1 MRTLF
6 AAVALSAIVPAQAP
20 QPHII
25 VILSDDAGYADFSMH
40 GATDV
45 ATPRIDSIA
54 QNGVRF
60 TNGYVSGPVC
70 SPTRAGL
77 MTGRYQQRFGHE
89 LNIPPR
95 FSEENGLPLEERT
108 IADDLRGVGY
118 RTAALG
124 KWHLGYADKFHPCS
138 RGFDHYWGFLQGQRS
153 YFPLDKP
160 TRLNRL
166 LSDREVQPE
175 QFDYMT
181 DELGRQAVRCIEE
194 RGEKPLFLYLAFN
207 AVHGPMHATEAD
219 LEGAEGTQ
227 RRRKLIGMTRAMDRA
242 VGMVLDALSA
252 EGIVDDTLLFFLN
265 DNGGATNNASS
276 NTPLRGRKGQ
286 VFEGGIRVPFVVQW
300 PARLASGMVYD
311 QPVIALDIV
320 ATSLAVAGAARSE
333 QLPLDGKDLM
343 PYLLGE
349 ANGAPH
355 DSLFWRQGGNWAVRV
370 GRWKLLRQ
378 GADSAPMLFDLTADL
393 GESNDL
399 VAAQPERAA
408 ALRAR
413 YDAWAEQLVEPR
425 WKRNRANQRQR
436 QKPKQKK

>member
-1 MRTLF
+1 
-6 AAVALSAIVPAQAP
+6 
-20 QPHII
+20 
-25 VILSDDAGYADFSMH
+25 
-40 GATDV
+40 
-45 ATPRIDSIA
+45 
-54 QNGVRF
+54 
-60 TNGYVSGPVC
+60 
-70 SPTRAGL
+70 
-77 MTGRYQQRFGHE
+77 
-89 LNIPPR
+89 
-95 FSEENGLPLEERT
+95 
-108 IADDLRGVGY
+108 
-118 RTAALG
+118 
-124 KWHLGYADKFHPCS
+124 
-138 RGFDHYWGFLQGQRS
+138 
-153 YFPLDKP
+153 
-160 TRLNRL
+160 
-166 LSDREVQPE
+166 
-175 QFDYMT
+175 
-181 DELGRQAVRCIEE
+181 
-194 RGEKPLFLYLAFN
+194 
-207 AVHGPMHATEAD
+207 
-219 LEGAEGTQ
+219 
-227 RRRKLIGMTRAMDRA
+227 
-242 VGMVLDALSA
+242 
-252 EGIVDDTLLFFLN
+252 
-265 DNGGATNNASS
+265 
-276 NTPLRGRKGQ
+276 
-286 VFEGGIRVPFVVQW
+286 
-300 PARLASGMVYD
+300 LASGMVYD